1 MQRRQR
7 LFVFF
12 SQPQPLRCCLRSNPP
27 NFVAGTSN
35 GSARQPSPLRTE
47 EYTEHLYQTERP
59 VRYKPGTCII
69 YRLDA
74 WCDSQK
80 KAWSRNLMS
89 GLWAGIAARRQRSGR
104 CATRTTTSGAARTR
118 SG

>member
-12 SQPQPLRCCLRSNPP
+12 SQPQPLRCCLHSNPP

-74 WCDSQK
+74 WCEHPEEGL
-80 KAWSRNLMS
+80 SR
-89 GLWAGIAARRQRSGR
+89 
-104 CATRTTTSGAARTR
+104 T
-118 SG
+118 